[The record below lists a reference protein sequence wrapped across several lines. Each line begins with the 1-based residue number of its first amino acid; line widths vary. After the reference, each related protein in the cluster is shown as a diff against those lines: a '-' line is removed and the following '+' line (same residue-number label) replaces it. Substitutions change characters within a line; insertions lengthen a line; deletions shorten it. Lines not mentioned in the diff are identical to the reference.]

1 MTRMC
6 HKCFQPELQNR
17 PRPPLHKLL
26 LITLLQLHA
35 ILLLLIHLALWTS
48 DNTLLSG
55 SWISKV
61 VGRYSLLLR
70 HHFLDQFDEELLNIS
85 ILVFEGKKWA
95 KFGQDQIKTIVQWM
109 VESGK

>member
-1 MTRMC
+1 
-6 HKCFQPELQNR
+6 
-17 PRPPLHKLL
+17 
-26 LITLLQLHA
+26 
-35 ILLLLIHLALWTS
+35 
-48 DNTLLSG
+48 
-55 SWISKV
+55 V